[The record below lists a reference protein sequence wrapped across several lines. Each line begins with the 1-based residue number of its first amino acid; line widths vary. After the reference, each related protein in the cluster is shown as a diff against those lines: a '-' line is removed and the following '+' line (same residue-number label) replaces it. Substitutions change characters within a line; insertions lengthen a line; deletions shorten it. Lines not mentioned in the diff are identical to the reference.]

1 MQIAL
6 ERLERPGGRAEFRA
20 VVPLVLGDP
29 AYGLG
34 LAEKVEIAEAA
45 ICRAAGN
52 PAEPNLAPQ
61 LIDVSIRSFSN
72 RADQRILLNVLCLSE
87 SAAASQWRVDI
98 HDAAYVH
105 LAEITATVVQTP
117 LQTRPQ
123 SATAD
128 SGNKHL
134 RLAADASARKEN
146 GEQANNAKSDRLTIA
161 EERIEQIIK
170 GAYDVILRKG
180 FANATTREIAEAAGM
195 PTPTMYQYIRSKD
208 DLLPMIFKHFA
219 GRLAL
224 QYSENLSRS
233 TDIVRTLA
241 DAVQKYLEYCEK
253 NRRFINFI
261 YRETRNITKERRDEL
276 FALDRSFTNSW
287 AEILQAGKKSGA
299 FKIGDPKI
307 VAELIYFLCTIW
319 AIRYWSLSAFP
330 KSVVAE
336 NIMQFVLQGAG
347 ADRGALPVASKP
359 VAKRKLPE

>member
-6 ERLERPGGRAEFRA
+6 ERLERPGGRPEYRA

-29 AYGLG
+29 TRGLA

-45 ICRAAGN
+45 ICRAAGD
-52 PAEPNLAPQ
+52 PTDPMSTPQ
-61 LIDVSIRSFSN
+61 LIDVSIHSFGN
-72 RADQRILLNVLCLSE
+72 RAEHRVLLNVLCLSE

-98 HDAAYVH
+98 HNAAYVH
-105 LAEITATVVQTP
+105 LAEITATVVQGP
-117 LQTRPQ
+117 AQP
-123 SATAD
+123 ATAETA
-128 SGNKHL
+128 SKRL
-134 RLAADASARKEN
+134 RLATDVSNQRTNDAQSVET
-146 GEQANNAKSDRLTIA
+146 KSDRLTVA

-233 TDIVRTLA
+233 TDIARTLA

-261 YRETRNITKERRDEL
+261 YRETRNITKERREEL
-276 FALDRSFTNSW
+276 FSLDRSFTNSW
-287 AEILQAGKKSGA
+287 MEILQAGKKSGA

-319 AIRYWSLSAFP
+319 AIRYWSLSSFP
-330 KSVVAE
+330 KAVVAE
-336 NIMQFVLQGAG
+336 NIMQFVLQGVGSVRPTAPD
-347 ADRGALPVASKP
+347 AASP
-359 VAKRKLPE
+359 RPG